1 LFECDESC
9 RFYGTNYCNNC
20 KYLLI
25 AAKGYTGLE
34 HAKIYTV
41 TMYLPTQNME
51 AQSFQLAQ
59 IAI

>member
-1 LFECDESC
+1 MRVVDST
-9 RFYGTNYCNNC
+9 GQTTVIIASTV
-20 KYLLI
+20 LI